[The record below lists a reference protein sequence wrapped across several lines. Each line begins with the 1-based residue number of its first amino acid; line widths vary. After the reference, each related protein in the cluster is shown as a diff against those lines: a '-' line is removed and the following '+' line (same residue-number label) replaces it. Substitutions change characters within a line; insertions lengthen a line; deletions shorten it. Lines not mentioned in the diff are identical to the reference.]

1 MIIMT
6 NFPDFLLEKMILKDA
21 VYISEKYNFIFIE
34 ITNVITDIILKVYPG
49 ITILIDDVVK
59 CKGRIHGEHKVV
71 KYGDKLTV
79 AFEKPPYIEPFKKY
93 KIKLTF
99 NTINEFSME
108 FEREVLLK

>member
-1 MIIMT
+1 MT

-21 VYISEKYNFIFIE
+21 VYISEKHNFVFIE
-34 ITNVITDIILKVYPG
+34 ITNAITDWILKVYPG
-49 ITILIDDVVK
+49 ITVLIDGVVK
-59 CKGRIHGEHKVV
+59 CKGRICGKHETI

-93 KIKLTF
+93 KIKLIF

-108 FEREVLLK
+108 FEREVSLK